1 MKPRPYRCPG
11 CDREAYVHVNRITL
25 HSFGQGGL
33 VYSISCRRHDDQT
46 FMSGG
51 RLPNSCLGE
60 WFAVRPFTTETNAI
74 SDWNTCII
82 EMAAAALGITSTQAL
97 ALKEGR
103 AALTEAK
110 EGGK

>member
-1 MKPRPYRCPG
+1 MMDRPYRCPG
-11 CDREAYVHVNRITL
+11 CDREAFVFVTRTTL

-33 VYSISCRRHDDQT
+33 VYSISCRRHDDES
-46 FMSGG
+46 FLSGNG

-74 SDWNTCII
+74 SEWNTCII
-82 EMAAAALGITSTQAL
+82 EMAAAALGITAKQAL

-103 AALTEAK
+103 AALNEEVPK
-110 EGGK
+110 